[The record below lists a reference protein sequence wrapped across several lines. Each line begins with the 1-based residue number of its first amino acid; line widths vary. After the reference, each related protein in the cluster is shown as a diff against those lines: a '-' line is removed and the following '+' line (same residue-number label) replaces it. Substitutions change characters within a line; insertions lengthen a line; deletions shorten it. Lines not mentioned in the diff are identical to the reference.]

1 LSRLEMERGVK
12 VEVQRCRRTVRGDE
26 EGQ

>member
-1 LSRLEMERGVK
+1 LEMERGVK